1 MIEELARFV
10 ARFHQTGF
18 VHRDLYLS
26 HIFVDA
32 ADGRPT
38 FRLIDL
44 ARVFRPRWFRRRW
57 VVKEL
62 ASLNFSTPPTSAT
75 ATDRLRF
82 LRVYLGR
89 DRLGA
94 ADRRLIR
101 RVVGKT
107 GRIARHDAR
116 RRRRDSRHCQ
126 QGRSGS

>member
-1 MIEELARFV
+1 MPGRQV
-10 ARFHQTGF
+10 HWFHQTGF

-26 HIFVDA
+26 HIFVDTG
-32 ADGRPT
+32 DGRPT

-57 VVKEL
+57 IVKEL
-62 ASLNFSTPPTSAT
+62 ASLNFSTPPNSAT

-89 DRLGA
+89 DRLEA

-116 RRRRDSRHCQ
+116 RHRRDGRRGP
-126 QGRSGS
+126 QGRSES